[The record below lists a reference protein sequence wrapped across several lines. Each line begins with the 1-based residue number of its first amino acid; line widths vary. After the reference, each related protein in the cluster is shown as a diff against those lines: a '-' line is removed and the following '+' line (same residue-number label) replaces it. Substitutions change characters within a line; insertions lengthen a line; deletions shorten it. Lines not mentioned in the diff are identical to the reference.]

1 MLSTG
6 LVFGSL
12 GMLLLV
18 ILELMVL
25 FLSGKLLISLN

>member
-25 FLSGKLLISLN
+25 FLSGKLVISLN

>member
-18 ILELMVL
+18 ILELIVH
-25 FLSGKLLISLN
+25 FLSGKLVISLN